1 MKEFFRPLL
10 YGIIAA
16 VGAFAAIAAAL
27 WGPAGLTLTSSAYI
41 WLAVGSLLPGAVA
54 FLLEYRAGKDR
65 LENKAALENLE
76 KTNGEALDHWKEQIT
91 DANVDRG
98 NTARLLSILGGAIM
112 RIIYTSDPEDRS
124 HYVGI
129 FEQRLVEL
137 LRLALER
144 PRNSSGGI
152 RVIFLSKGRPSNQPV
167 DDKLSPIIFYA
178 QSLAGSNV
186 NRTCVIRQ
194 STRDETSAEE
204 VLAQRGK
211 YEYGLLVEAVNL
223 KSADENPLLI
233 ADDGVMSYCRVAVR
247 DPLVEHGILCVDSWV
262 PNALGAGDREVI
274 GAFAAILSV
283 GLTLGSTHRNQAP
296 KKDRTP
302 TSSAGGEGMRNG

>member
-16 VGAFAAIAAAL
+16 AGAFAAIAAAL
-27 WGPAGLTLTSSAYI
+27 WGPAGLALTSSAYI
-41 WLAVGSLLPGAVA
+41 WLAVGSLLPGTVA

-65 LENKAALENLE
+65 LANKAALENLG
-76 KTNGEALDHWKEQIT
+76 KKNDEALDRWKQQIT
-91 DANVDRG
+91 DANVNRG
-98 NTARLLSILGGAIM
+98 NTARLLSIVGGAIM
-112 RIIYTSDPEDRS
+112 RIIYTSDPEKRS
-124 HYVGI
+124 QYVGI
-129 FEQRLVEL
+129 FERDLVEL

-144 PRNSSGGI
+144 RQNSSGGI

-167 DDKLSPIIFYA
+167 DERLTPIIFYA
-178 QSLAGSNV
+178 QSVAGSNV
-186 NRTCVIRQ
+186 NRNCLIRQ

-211 YEYGLLVEAVNL
+211 YEYGLLVEAVNS
-223 KSADENPLLI
+223 KSADENPLLL

-262 PNALGAGDREVI
+262 PNALGAEDREVI

-283 GLTLGSTHRNQAP
+283 GLTLGSKHWNQESQ
-296 KKDRTP
+296 KDRNP
-302 TSSAGGEGMRNG
+302 TSGAGEEGMQNG